1 MSKPCTTLLSGSVCK
16 PNMGYKADRKHGL
29 HVIIP
34 VRPERSEAENSVH
47 PERSVAKSKDA
58 LFVLASLLMVAAL
71 AGCGGGGG
79 KTAALPAPVPV
90 EELPQGSMLREPR
103 TLRPGESL
111 TLQNPDGTRTVVT
124 CPPEGDACVVSRG
137 PDGTAQY
144 TGGKPTVVTVS
155 YTTIQ
160 LPDDHELMAGTI
172 PAGEFRTVHRTFDT
186 RTVVTCPA
194 DGEDCEVTTVTDN
207 GAESTGGAP
216 TVTTYTTLYLPSDLL
231 LSDHTLTGGT
241 TVPAGEVRSIGY
253 SRGRSHSL
261 VCPFDGEDCVVTLGE
276 DGEFESTGG
285 APYVVSTITNQM
297 VWIANNGADGTSDGA
312 HARGFEGRLLSSG
325 ALNNLFTADPVR
337 NGANVQ
343 STLASEWIVE
353 PTASWASSDR
363 APTLGLTVAGSATF
377 PVDDDSEAPSLGE
390 GWNGVALRETGF
402 GGAVI
407 YSNIAKQPA
416 GGSADAYYL
425 TFGAWLTVPSDPTSF
440 YRMGAFADGPSAS
453 RISRSLFNLQI
464 NRHTFEGPATGLY
477 TRATYSGSG
486 GERALRSA
494 EVGSFTALARL
505 SVDFG
510 QTTTAIAGFSGS
522 VTDFRENGESL
533 GDWEVSLAETSAN
546 PTGNDQLFMG
556 NTSGSAQGRSLTG
569 RWGVEFY
576 RNTTGASADY
586 AAGTFSASTAAANND
601 ALRIVGAFGTEIQR

>member
-1 MSKPCTTLLSGSVCK
+1 MRTLCTTLLSGISGACT
-16 PNMGYKADRKHGL
+16 
-29 HVIIP
+29 IIP
-34 VRPERSEAENSVH
+34 VHPERSEAENSVR
-47 PERSVAKSKDA
+47 PERSGAKSKGA
-58 LFVLASLLMVAAL
+58 LFVLATLLMIAAL

-79 KTAALPAPVPV
+79 KTAALPTPVAID
-90 EELPQGSMLREPR
+90 LPQGTEGIMLEPGAAL
-103 TLRPGESL
+103 TIPAGEK
-111 TLQNPDGTRTVVT
+111 RTVHEANGMRTEFT
-124 CPPEGDACVVSRG
+124 CPADGQDCVVSLTE
-137 PDGTAQY
+137 DGAPQS
-144 TGGKPTVVTVS
+144 TGGTPTVAT
-155 YTTIQ
+155 YTALD
-160 LPDDHELMAGTI
+160 LPGGHTLMAGTI
-172 PAGEFRTVHRTFDT
+172 PAGDPPRTVHRTFDT

-194 DGEDCEVTTVTDN
+194 GGEDCEVTLTED

-231 LSDHTLTGGT
+231 LSDPTLTGGT
-241 TVPAGEVRSIGY
+241 TIPAGESRPIGY
-253 SRGRSHSL
+253 SRGRSHVL
-261 VCPFDGEDCVVTLGE
+261 VCPFDGEACVVTLGE
-276 DGEFESTGG
+276 YGDFESTGG
-285 APYVVSTITNQM
+285 APYVVSTITNQL
-297 VWIANNGADGTSDGA
+297 VWIANNGHDGTSDGA
-312 HARGFEGRLLSSG
+312 HARGFEGTLLPFG
-325 ALNNLFTADPVR
+325 ALNNLFTVNPER

-343 STLASEWIVE
+343 STLASEWLVT

-363 APTLGLTVAGSATF
+363 APTFGLMLAGSVTF
-377 PVDDDSEAPSLGE
+377 SVDDDSEVPSLGE
-390 GWNGVALRETGF
+390 GWNGVALGEAGF
-402 GGAVI
+402 GRGVI
-407 YSNIAKQPA
+407 HSNIAKQPA

-425 TFGAWLTVPSDPTSF
+425 TFGAWLTVPNDPTGDPTGV

-453 RISRSLFNLQI
+453 RIPRNLFNLQI

-486 GERALRSA
+486 GGRALRSA

-510 QTTTAIAGFSGS
+510 QTNTAIAGFSGS

-546 PTGNDQLFMG
+546 PTGNDQLFIG
-556 NTSGSAQGRSLTG
+556 ATSGSAQGRSLTG

-576 RNTTGASADY
+576 RNTSGAIADY